1 MLKTWNIGVP
11 VHLHL
16 QNLHSLV
23 SLLFWFYKLLK
34 GWWSCALL
42 AYLCINNFFWITQ
55 FIFFAC
61 FWIWKCCTI
70 TRKWWRSNLSSVVK
84 MMRFLRVFFFTL
96 FLNLHKQHNIL
107 ISEGIDSLQ
116 YVHCTISSPFF
127 SLSVYYSQVVACAVC
142 LIPAA
147 GRTVIADE
155 TVSSSLLLS
164 ICVYSSVILCTARE
178 ERASRVWAG
187 GRTSPSLLDSYQHRS
202 GWLIRSAS
210 MCM

>member
-1 MLKTWNIGVP
+1 M
-11 VHLHL
+11 
-16 QNLHSLV
+16 
-23 SLLFWFYKLLK
+23 
-34 GWWSCALL
+34 
-42 AYLCINNFFWITQ
+42 
-55 FIFFAC
+55 
-61 FWIWKCCTI
+61 
-70 TRKWWRSNLSSVVK
+70 SSVVK
-84 MMRFLRVFFFTL
+84 MMRFLRGFFFTL

-164 ICVYSSVILCTARE
+164 ICVYSSVILCTARGE
-178 ERASRVWAG
+178 SDKSLSRG
-187 GRTSPSLLDSYQHRS
+187 QDISISPGFLSTQKWVTHKKCEYVYVITPLSS
-202 GWLIRSAS
+202 V
-210 MCM
+210 